1 MGTRDR
7 RLAAL
12 HDRRHERRARDR
24 PERLSRRA
32 AHSRHRGREGSAHAQ
47 RARMGARR
55 AMGQRVRD
63 HARSA
68 HRSGDGP
75 RRGVGRSD
83 EASPRGAARPV
94 EGSGRCGERDRVR
107 SRHWWRA
114 RNGQVLAVRV
124 PVGQHSI
131 GHATTRVAPSAAFMT
146 SASTSAR
153 RFSMRLRL
161 WLLALP
167 LTLAPLV
174 VRAQAAPGAAVVAPP
189 AAQQIAAAI
198 LPLPAE
204 FRSDAKVLGYSG
216 STHQLVTLRAGKGP
230 FICLADDPAQ
240 KEFHVACYHQSM
252 EPFMARGRAL
262 RASGVV
268 GDKVDSARFA
278 EVRAG
283 KLVMPKQAAAMYQLF
298 GAPDAFDAATGK
310 AKAQSLYVV
319 YMPGAT
325 TASTGL

>member
-1 MGTRDR
+1 
-7 RLAAL
+7 
-12 HDRRHERRARDR
+12 
-24 PERLSRRA
+24 
-32 AHSRHRGREGSAHAQ
+32 
-47 RARMGARR
+47 
-55 AMGQRVRD
+55 
-63 HARSA
+63 
-68 HRSGDGP
+68 
-75 RRGVGRSD
+75 
-83 EASPRGAARPV
+83 
-94 EGSGRCGERDRVR
+94 
-107 SRHWWRA
+107 
-114 RNGQVLAVRV
+114 
-124 PVGQHSI
+124 
-131 GHATTRVAPSAAFMT
+131 
-146 SASTSAR
+146 
-153 RFSMRLRL
+153 MRLHL

-167 LTLAPLV
+167 LPLAPLV
-174 VRAQAAPGAAVVAPP
+174 VRAQAAPAAAVDAPP

-268 GDKVDSARFA
+268 GDKVDSTRFA

-283 KLVMPKQAAAMYQLF
+283 KLAMPNHPAAMYQLF
-298 GAPDAFDAATGK
+298 GGPDAFDAKSGTAK
-310 AKAQSLYVV
+310 AKSLYVV

-325 TASTGL
+325 TASTGLSAKPAEGTPWIMFPGTPKAHIMLQPKM